1 MSDLEISVPKIE
13 SLGPSPNAMM
23 PFDDDRQIVN
33 FWAVLS
39 AVEICDGSEI
49 RVLPRPNIPLVPP
62 TRACNKNVGPQEKRK
77 SLTVVIE
84 PAALD

>member
-1 MSDLEISVPKIE
+1 
-13 SLGPSPNAMM
+13 M

-49 RVLPRPNIPLVPP
+49 RVLSRPNISLVPP
-62 TRACNKNVGPQEKRK
+62 TTPCNKNVGPQEKGK
-77 SLTVVIE
+77 SLTAVIG